1 MPRKKLPL
9 SKVYAVLESGPVV
22 LVTTARRGR
31 PNVMALSWLTMMDFE
46 PPVIGLVMSDRNH
59 SFAALK
65 ATRECVLNV
74 PTIEIADNAVA
85 CGNASGA
92 RVDKFAAFGLTPLS
106 ASQVRAPLIR
116 ECPVNIECRVT
127 DMRMVRRY
135 DLFVLQAVAAWKVSG
150 SGELKTLHHL
160 GGDRFMVAGPTMRM
174 RSKAK

>member
-1 MPRKKLPL
+1 MPRRKLPL

-31 PNVMALSWLTMMDFE
+31 PNVMALSWLTMMDFD

-74 PTIEIADNAVA
+74 PTAEIADRALG
-85 CGNASGA
+85 CGNTSGA
-92 RVDKFAAFGLTPLS
+92 KVNKFRKFGLTPLP
-106 ASQVRAPLIR
+106 AAQVQAPLIR

-150 SGELKTLHHL
+150 SGDLTTLHHL
-160 GGDRFMVAGPTMRM
+160 GGDRFMVAGPTVRL

>member
-1 MPRKKLPL
+1 MTRKKLPL

-65 ATRECVLNV
+65 ATRECVINV
-74 PTIEIADNAVA
+74 PTAEIADRALG
-85 CGNASGA
+85 CGNTSGA
-92 RVDKFAAFGLTPLS
+92 KVNKFRKFGLTPLP
-106 ASQVRAPLIR
+106 AAQVQAPLIR

-150 SGELKTLHHL
+150 SGDLTTLHHL

>member
-74 PTIEIADNAVA
+74 PTAEIADRALG
-85 CGNASGA
+85 CGNTSGA
-92 RVDKFAAFGLTPLS
+92 KVNKFRKFGLTPLP
-106 ASQVRAPLIR
+106 AAQVQAPLIR

-150 SGELKTLHHL
+150 SGDLTTLHHL
-160 GGDRFMVAGPTMRM
+160 GGDRFMVAGPTVRL

>member
-1 MPRKKLPL
+1 MPRRKLPL

-31 PNVMALSWLTMMDFE
+31 PNVMALSWLTLMDFE
-46 PPVIGLVMSDRNH
+46 PPLIGLVMSDRNH

-65 ATRECVLNV
+65 ATRECVINV
-74 PTIEIADNAVA
+74 PTAEIADRALG
-85 CGNASGA
+85 CGNTSGA
-92 RVDKFAAFGLTPLS
+92 KVNKFRKFGLTPLP
-106 ASQVRAPLIR
+106 AAQVQAPLIR

-150 SGELKTLHHL
+150 SGDLTTLHHL
-160 GGDRFMVAGPTMRM
+160 GGDRFMVAGPTVRL

>member
-1 MPRKKLPL
+1 M
-9 SKVYAVLESGPVV
+9 
-22 LVTTARRGR
+22 
-31 PNVMALSWLTMMDFE
+31 
-46 PPVIGLVMSDRNH
+46 
-59 SFAALK
+59 
-65 ATRECVLNV
+65 
-74 PTIEIADNAVA
+74 A

-106 ASQVRAPLIR
+106 ASQVQAPLIR

-160 GGDRFMVAGPTMRM
+160 GGDRFMVAGPVVRL

>member
-1 MPRKKLPL
+1 MPRRKLPL

-46 PPVIGLVMSDRNH
+46 PPLIGLVMSDRNH

-92 RVDKFAAFGLTPLS
+92 
-106 ASQVRAPLIR
+106 
-116 ECPVNIECRVT
+116 
-127 DMRMVRRY
+127 
-135 DLFVLQAVAAWKVSG
+135 
-150 SGELKTLHHL
+150 
-160 GGDRFMVAGPTMRM
+160 
-174 RSKAK
+174 